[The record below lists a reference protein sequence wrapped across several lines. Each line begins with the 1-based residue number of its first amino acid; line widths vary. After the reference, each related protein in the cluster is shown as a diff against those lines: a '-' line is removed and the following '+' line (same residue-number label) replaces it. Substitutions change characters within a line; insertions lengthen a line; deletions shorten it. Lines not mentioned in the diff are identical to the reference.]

1 MKRYLPLLV
10 AALAAGCGQPE
21 RATLQGYVEGEYV
34 RVAAPF
40 AGTLVQL
47 DVARGAQVQAG
58 APLFALESENETAAR
73 KEAQDR
79 LRHAQAQLDNA
90 RKGLRPSELEALRA
104 QLGQAQ
110 ATAGFSAK
118 DYERTA
124 DLVAKG
130 FLSPQ
135 KLDEAKSARERDR
148 LRVAELQAQLRTAHL
163 GSRPDEVRSAQADVA
178 AAQASLDQADWA
190 LRQKTVASTV
200 SGLVTDTNFVRGRVG
215 GGGRAGGGAAAA
227 GERQGALLRARGARW
242 APCASASRSRSRAT
256 GARRRF
262 AAHVSLH
269 RAAGRIHPAG
279 DLQPREP
286 RQARVPGRGAARRR
300 RRPDAAPGPAR
311 GRDAEMTRAPAV
323 REAEAPLAIDVRGPH
338 QALRRTSGRR
348 PFLD

>member
-21 RATLQGYVEGEYV
+21 TPTLQGYAEGEYV

-58 APLFALESENETAAR
+58 APLYALESENETAAR

-200 SGLVTDTNFVRGRVG
+200 SGLVTDTNFVRGEWVAAGAPVVALLPPENIKVRFFVPEARLGAVRVG
-215 GGGRAGGGAAAA
+215 QQVEIACDGCAAKI
-227 GERQGALLRARGARW
+227 
-242 APCASASRSRSRAT
+242 P
-256 GARRRF
+256 
-262 AAHVSLH
+262 AHVSFVAPQAEYTPPVIYSRENRAKLVFLVEARPSAADAPKLH
-269 RAAGRIHPAG
+269 PG
-279 DLQPREP
+279 QP
-286 RQARVPGRGAARRR
+286 V
-300 RRPDAAPGPAR
+300 
-311 GRDAEMTRAPAV
+311 
-323 REAEAPLAIDVRGPH
+323 DVT
-338 QALRRTSGRR
+338 LK
-348 PFLD
+348 

>member
-21 RATLQGYVEGEYV
+21 TPTLQGYAEGEYV

-58 APLFALESENETAAR
+58 APLYALESENETAAR

-110 ATAGFSAK
+110 ATASFSAK

-148 LRVAELQAQLRTAHL
+148 MRVAELQAQLQTAHL
-163 GSRPDEVRSAQADVA
+163 GSRPDEIRSAQADVA

-200 SGLVTDTNFVRGRVG
+200 SGLVTDTNFVRGEWVAAGAPVVALLPPENIKVRFFVPETRLGAVRVG
-215 GGGRAGGGAAAA
+215 QQVEIACDGCAAKI
-227 GERQGALLRARGARW
+227 
-242 APCASASRSRSRAT
+242 P
-256 GARRRF
+256 
-262 AAHVSLH
+262 AHVSFVAPQAEYTPPVIYSRENRAKLVFLVEARPSKSDAPKLH
-269 RAAGRIHPAG
+269 PG
-279 DLQPREP
+279 QP
-286 RQARVPGRGAARRR
+286 V
-300 RRPDAAPGPAR
+300 
-311 GRDAEMTRAPAV
+311 
-323 REAEAPLAIDVRGPH
+323 DVT
-338 QALRRTSGRR
+338 LK
-348 PFLD
+348 